1 MKLDVAAV
9 VLDLEGNLMRAVEY
23 DTNGAIVPE
32 QPVTIPEQCDHHY
45 CRRFLQHVNE
55 KAGGAIA
62 LATYYRLKWLV
73 CRARAPLDI
82 EDAQPPAVAAQ
93 I

>member
-23 DTNGAIVPE
+23 DTNGDIIPE

-45 CRRFLQHVNE
+45 DQDSCSISMRGRGAVMLQHIGKVRTLYT
-55 KAGGAIA
+55 KALDSAEALVDGGM
-62 LATYYRLKWLV
+62 TGG
-73 CRARAPLDI
+73 C
-82 EDAQPPAVAAQ
+82 
-93 I
+93 